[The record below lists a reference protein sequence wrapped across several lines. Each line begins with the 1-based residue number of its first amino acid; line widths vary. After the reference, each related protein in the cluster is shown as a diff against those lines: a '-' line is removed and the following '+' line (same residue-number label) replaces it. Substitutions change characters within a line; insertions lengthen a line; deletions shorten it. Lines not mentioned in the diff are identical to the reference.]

1 MDSNKFFI
9 EVDCYQLCEKGQSI
23 SGDVYLQKRSGD
35 RIIQVLSDGAGSG
48 IKANV
53 IASVIS
59 SMAIGYTYADE
70 PVLRAAKAVVDT
82 FARGKHLNDVKQATF
97 TIIDTDRTGHVKIV
111 EFENPPRVLL
121 RNGDIL
127 PLPRTEHIFRVSNG
141 RELSLYIT
149 EFDAQAEDR
158 IVIFS
163 DGVSL
168 SGYATRRMPF
178 GWGKDGVLQMLQD
191 TIKKKNNI
199 SASEL
204 VRKVINQAETNDLFA
219 VKNDMSCAAV
229 YFRQPRKILVSSGP
243 PFNAE
248 KDKELADMIAR
259 YDGDTIISG
268 GTTAQIIARELN
280 REISVV
286 MKRDP
291 SGLPPIS
298 TMKGVTLITEGVLT
312 LARVKTLLDLLKS
325 SEVKGN
331 GTDAV
336 FVRMLLSHDII
347 EFVVGTRINSV
358 HQDPNLPVELDLR
371 RNVIKDIARQLEV
384 KFMKEVSICYL

>member
-9 EVDCYQLCEKGQSI
+9 EVDCHQLCEKGQSI
-23 SGDVYLQKRSGD
+23 SGDVYLQKRSGA

-59 SMAIGYTYADE
+59 SMAIGYTYAEE

-82 FARGKHLNDVKQATF
+82 FARGEHLNDVKQATF

-111 EFENPPRVLL
+111 EFENPPRIIL
-121 RNGDIL
+121 RDGEIL
-127 PLPRTEHIFRVSNG
+127 PLPRIEHVFQVSNG
-141 RELSLYIT
+141 TKLSLYIT
-149 EFDAQAEDR
+149 EFDALSEDR
-158 IVIFS
+158 IVIYT
-163 DGVSL
+163 DGVPL

-178 GWGKDGVLQMLQD
+178 GWGDEGIRQMLRHTVREKQ
-191 TIKKKNNI
+191 NI

-204 VRKVINQAETNDLFA
+204 VRKVIGQAEINDLFA
-219 VKNDMSCAAV
+219 IKNDMSCAAV

-248 KDKELADMIAR
+248 KDKELARMIAE
-259 YDGDTIISG
+259 YDGETIISG
-268 GTTAQIIARELN
+268 GTTAQIIARELK
-280 REISVV
+280 REIFVV

-291 SGLPPIS
+291 SGLPPVS

-312 LARVKTLLDLLKS
+312 LARVKTLLDILKN

-347 EFVVGTRINSV
+347 EFVVGTRVNSI

-371 RNVIKDIARQLEV
+371 RNVIKDIAQKLET